1 MDALKLLTERYSE
14 KKLSAPAP
22 NKDQLAQ
29 IFQAALHAPDHG
41 KLHPYRFVVIEEDK
55 MATFGDLL
63 KSAVDYSTVY
73 FFRVFI
79 AQAVC
84 GILSIL
90 LDRFLR

>member
-41 KLHPYRFVVIEEDK
+41 KLRPYRFVVIEEEK
-55 MATFGDLL
+55 MTIFGGLL
-63 KSAVDYSTVY
+63 KSAVHELN
-73 FFRVFI
+73 F
-79 AQAVC
+79 
-84 GILSIL
+84 
-90 LDRFLR
+90 

>member
-1 MDALKLLTERYSE
+1 MGET
-14 KKLSAPAP
+14 
-22 NKDQLAQ
+22 
-29 IFQAALHAPDHG
+29 
-41 KLHPYRFVVIEEDK
+41 
-55 MATFGDLL
+55 

-90 LDRFLR
+90 LDRFLRWYERHFILY